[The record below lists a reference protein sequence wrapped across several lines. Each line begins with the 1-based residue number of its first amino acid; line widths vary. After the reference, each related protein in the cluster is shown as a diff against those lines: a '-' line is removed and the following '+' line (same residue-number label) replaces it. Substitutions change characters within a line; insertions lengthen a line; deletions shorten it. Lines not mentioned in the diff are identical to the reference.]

1 MEALKSKIT
10 KNKNGEIVSHLEITE
25 VVLAILVN
33 NDYQYDWRIL
43 HTFVPNKS
51 FSQLLDITTKLFS
64 PFQYV
69 HEMQYNQNMNIHIY
83 FF

>member
-33 NDYQYDWRIL
+33 NDYQYGRKHISIHMHMHPYIQKRI
-43 HTFVPNKS
+43 HS
-51 FSQLLDITTKLFS
+51 
-64 PFQYV
+64 
-69 HEMQYNQNMNIHIY
+69 
-83 FF
+83 